1 VRTYA
6 DRETAGQDLAQHL
19 LHLRGQDVVV
29 LGLPRGGVPVAAEI
43 ARELDVPLDIIVVR
57 KLGLPGQPEVAMGAI
72 GEEDVRVL
80 NVRIAEMAGA
90 RAVQQVEDYERA
102 ELESRVL
109 MWRAGRP
116 PCQLDGRTVVIADDG
131 VATGATAAAACDV
144 ARARGAARVVF
155 AAPVAA
161 DDSARA
167 LAARA
172 DEVVIPLI
180 PADFYAVG
188 QWYKDFSPTTDAEVT
203 GLLAAHRPC

>member
-1 VRTYA
+1 VA
-6 DRETAGQDLAQHL
+6 AGRDLAQHL
-19 LHLRGQDVVV
+19 HYLRGQDVVV

-80 NVRIAEMAGA
+80 NVRIAEMVGA
-90 RAVQQVEDYERA
+90 QAVRQVEDYERV
-102 ELESRVL
+102 ELESRVQ
-109 MWRAGRP
+109 MWRSGRAA
-116 PCQLDGRTVVIADDG
+116 CGLEGRIVVIVDDG

-144 ARARGAARVVF
+144 ARTRGAARVVF

-161 DDSARA
+161 ADSARG
-167 LAARA
+167 LAAKA

-180 PADFYAVG
+180 PPDFYAVG
-188 QWYKDFSPTTDAEVT
+188 QWYKDFGPTTDAEVT
-203 GLLAAHRPC
+203 RLLATHRPC

>member
-1 VRTYA
+1 MRTYA

-80 NVRIAEMAGA
+80 NVRIAEMVGA

>member
-1 VRTYA
+1 MRTYA

-80 NVRIAEMAGA
+80 NVRIAEMVGA

-144 ARARGAARVVF
+144 ARARGAAWVVF

>member
-80 NVRIAEMAGA
+80 NVRIAEMVGA